1 MKIGSQEQVTGL
13 GRAWAPFGAYFRR
26 PEGWWR
32 EGPTHHTAQVFSCAH
47 GWGQPQVVDE
57 STSFWR
63 RARILW
69 AGSIPIYA
77 VRDLLP
83 SEAGS
88 RCRGWTLTVALN
100 LK

>member
-32 EGPTHHTAQVFSCAH
+32 EGPTHHTAQVFSCAN
-47 GWGQPQVVDE
+47 GWGQPQVIDE

-69 AGSIPIYA
+69 AGIDTDIVRHVISCPRKQVPA
-77 VRDLLP
+77 VGDGL
-83 SEAGS
+83 
-88 RCRGWTLTVALN
+88 
-100 LK
+100 